1 MSFDSISIKAIMSY
15 MTNSVAL
22 VDLVFLVVVVL
33 VKLIGKGSN
42 LSDASLVCNKIA
54 LESLVLCY

>member
-54 LESLVLCY
+54 LESLVL